1 MSKISVVVGGQFGSE
16 GKGAIAAWLARSDQQ
31 EMHHG
36 KNYGG
41 PADVIAVRVAGPNA
55 GHTVIGRCPPT
66 CENLDHG
73 LAEAKGSGNAHP
85 WKLRHVPVAAVT
97 NPDAQLIIGAGSEI
111 DTLVLQTEIDE
122 LDAAGYR
129 AGERLVVDNLATVIE
144 EEHKIAEAGMARD
157 GRSTGK
163 GIGAARMERVM
174 RSASVVRQLPLGF
187 IPGDRIDTARY
198 LQSMARD
205 PNAHILIEG
214 TQGYGLGVHTKYYP
228 YTTSSDC
235 RAIDFLA
242 MAGVSP
248 WGVDQL
254 DVWVVF
260 RTRPIRIAGN
270 SGPLEGETTWSKL
283 GRPDEFTTVTN
294 KVRRVGSWDPVL
306 AREAIGANGGGVMNG
321 FVADDSVR
329 VALTMADHEI
339 PGLAGHDRVPTGVDD
354 DSASQLDLLIK
365 NHEADL
371 RAPIA
376 LVGTGPASII
386 DLRTAVTL

>member
-31 EMHHG
+31 AMHHG
-36 KNYGG
+36 KNHGG
-41 PADVIAVRVAGPNA
+41 PADVLAVRVAGPNA
-55 GHTVIGRCPPT
+55 GHTVIGQCPPNCDNPT
-66 CENLDHG
+66 DHPTDG
-73 LAEAKGSGNAHP
+73 HP

-111 DTLVLQTEIDE
+111 DTFVLQTEIDE
-122 LDAAGYR
+122 LDSAGYG
-129 AGERLVVDNLATVIE
+129 AGARLVVDNLATVIE
-144 EEHKIAEAGMARD
+144 EEHKVAEAGMAQD

-174 RSASVVRQLPLGF
+174 RSASVVRQLPPGF
-187 IPGDRIDTARY
+187 VPGDRIDTARY

-242 MAGVSP
+242 MAGLSP
-248 WGVDQL
+248 WGVEQL

-270 SGPLEGETTWSKL
+270 SGPLEGETSWKEL

-294 KVRRVGSWDPVL
+294 KVRRVGAWDPVL
-306 AREAIGANGGGVMNG
+306 AREAIGANGGGVMQG
-321 FVADDSVR
+321 HAADNSVR

-339 PGLAGHDRVPTGVDD
+339 PALAGKTQVHKFNSPDEEE
-354 DSASQLDLLIK
+354 AANQLDLLIK

-376 LVGTGPASII
+376 LVGTGPASVI